1 MKKLIRY
8 FTLRKRIIEAI
19 VSQQNQIATI
29 ARAQLESKRDNDCF
43 AFDFWTNQRS
53 KSEDI
58 SKILNELL

>member
-8 FTLRKRIIEAI
+8 FTLRKRIFEAI
-19 VSQQNQIATI
+19 VSQQTQIATI
-29 ARAQLESKRDNDCF
+29 ARMQLESKRDYDCF